1 MATVLVVDDAADNRD
16 LVRTVLR
23 HHGHS
28 TVEAEGGEQ
37 ALALLADSR
46 LLPDLVLTDLQ
57 MPGMDGTELAN
68 AIWAEPATETVPV
81 LFYTAGY
88 PSELIDRLDA
98 DRPVNIVRKD
108 GDLVALVDA
117 VEDALR
123 AAVPGLRSASEI
135 VALLDQLPA
144 VVAYW
149 DRNVRNRFANFA
161 YFDWFGFSPR
171 DMRGMHM
178 RDILGVRGLREEPR
192 AHRPGPRRRGAG
204 IRPRGARCE
213 RDRPLRTGDLHA
225 APGRRCGRGILRAGL
240 RHHRTGGS
248 RGRARAEHRGSRAA
262 QRARADRRRPAR
274 SRHPAA
280 VRRRPRAASC
290 RRDGTGRAQSE
301 DPQRRRGRRRR
312 DRGTALVGTQP
323 QERLGPIGVDRRD
336 RSGPAPSRTGAGLR
350 APASPTAARW
360 TASRLRSDT
369 ICWP

>member
-37 ALALLADSR
+37 ALALLADSH

-98 DRPVNIVRKD
+98 DRTVNIVCKD

-149 DRNVRNRFANFA
+149 DRNVRT
-161 YFDWFGFSPR
+161 GSPTSR
-171 DMRGMHM
+171 TSTGSASH
-178 RDILGVRGLREEPR
+178 R
-192 AHRPGPRRRGAG
+192 AICGGCTCETSWGTSSTRRTARTSPWSSLARRRHSTAWC
-204 IRPRGARCE
+204 AM
-213 RDRPLRTGDLHA
+213 RTG
-225 APGRRCGRGILRAGL
+225 PSGT
-240 RHHRTGGS
+240 HR
-248 RGRARAEHRGSRAA
+248 
-262 QRARADRRRPAR
+262 
-274 SRHPAA
+274 
-280 VRRRPRAASC
+280 
-290 RRDGTGRAQSE
+290 
-301 DPQRRRGRRRR
+301 
-312 DRGTALVGTQP
+312 
-323 QERLGPIGVDRRD
+323 
-336 RSGPAPSRTGAGLR
+336 
-350 APASPTAARW
+350 
-360 TASRLRSDT
+360 
-369 ICWP
+369 